1 VRIHLAGEH
10 ALEFDLL
17 DVRGEPVEVGG
28 NRLGG
33 AVVLFGFGQVEKL
46 SSAGQAI
53 AERADPVDDLV
64 ERGAFLAELL
74 RPLRVVPDVR
84 VLELAGYLLETLAF
98 CVVVKDTP

>member
-1 VRIHLAGEH
+1 VRVHLAGEH

-33 AVVLFGFGQVEKL
+33 AVVLLRFGQVEQF
-46 SSAGQAI
+46 AGAVQAI

-64 ERGAFLAELL
+64 KRGALLA
-74 RPLRVVPDVR
+74 
-84 VLELAGYLLETLAF
+84 
-98 CVVVKDTP
+98 

>member
-1 VRIHLAGEH
+1 M
-10 ALEFDLL
+10 
-17 DVRGEPVEVGG
+17 RGEPVEVRR

-46 SSAGQAI
+46 VGAGQAV
-53 AERADPVDDLV
+53 AERANAVHDLV

-74 RPLRVVPDVR
+74 RPFGVVPDVR
-84 VLELAGYLLETLAF
+84 VFEFAGYFLETLAF